1 MTTSLRDVSSAEMV
15 RKLAEMNCFEQE
27 CSIYGYS
34 WKNKNGKR
42 MYSLSED
49 ELQIQQAFE
58 RHLLE
63 QCSMTP
69 VRKWT
74 TRAIVKEETQE
85 DLFLY
90 LKLQLAKQLQQ
101 EFDDVYFT
109 CLSELQQIDGDKQA
123 EPLLLQWQEELD
135 GYFDEEDILL
145 FAGAVDYA
153 YTTKHLSPWRYQQLL
168 KWIKLTKKQM
178 IRKMYVHDNF
188 ERTFYGIAY
197 QNKDT
202 GKFAF
207 LCNANEKTL
216 YNKVKEM
223 DQQGILHTPVY
234 QRTYWY
240 NRSTDLPNIRKRFDT
255 DLRTVMNEAYLERIM
270 TLQNLSSA
278 ISPVLWEQC
287 LQRVEQ
293 TGLETAVDGL
303 RYWGRRW
310 NVI

>member
-1 MTTSLRDVSSAEMV
+1 MCM
-15 RKLAEMNCFEQE
+15 
-27 CSIYGYS
+27 I
-34 WKNKNGKR
+34 
-42 MYSLSED
+42 
-49 ELQIQQAFE
+49 
-58 RHLLE
+58 
-63 QCSMTP
+63 
-69 VRKWT
+69 
-74 TRAIVKEETQE
+74 
-85 DLFLY
+85 
-90 LKLQLAKQLQQ
+90 
-101 EFDDVYFT
+101 
-109 CLSELQQIDGDKQA
+109 
-123 EPLLLQWQEELD
+123 
-135 GYFDEEDILL
+135 ILNAL
-145 FAGAVDYA
+145 
-153 YTTKHLSPWRYQQLL
+153 
-168 KWIKLTKKQM
+168 
-178 IRKMYVHDNF
+178 
-188 ERTFYGIAY
+188 FYGIAY

-293 TGLETAVDGL
+293 TGLETAVEGL